1 MWRAAGHGIV
11 VIAWPLAVWAGFA
24 CGPARAQLRILDYNV
39 GASDPASPGPRPN
52 MGAVLQAINAQT
64 RAGFARPIDIFTMQ
78 EGENTATTGQ
88 AFADLL
94 NAITGGTSYV
104 PSSLNGGS
112 TGSGRPM
119 AVYNSATI
127 TLISQALVGVISS
140 TGQPRQTLRYQFRP
154 VGYDST
160 ADFYVYNSHF
170 KAVDDSS
177 SAARRAVEAQ
187 AIRTNSDALG
197 SNVNLIYAGDLNLYA
212 ASETA
217 FQTLTAPGNGQAFDP
232 IDQIGTWS
240 DNSAFKAYQ
249 TQSPATTEAYPGQ
262 VTAGMDD
269 RFDFQLVSGEW
280 LDGRG
285 LDYIAGSYWAFGNTG
300 THRMNAAIT
309 TGSAAAL
316 QAFLPGYTVAQ
327 SGTILTYLSQ
337 VADHLPVVADYQLPA
352 RMSAS
357 LATLP
362 AKVIVGAAV
371 SGTLTVSNS
380 APVGVS
386 QGADRLDYGY
396 SSSGL
401 LSGSGTGSDV
411 ALGAANN
418 HLLAVRTGTAG
429 SISGTVSAQASS
441 PQAGSPTFSQVA
453 TMSVVDHAI
462 GSFASGSTLTTLDL
476 DFGTLTQGTGTT
488 ARNFSIFNR
497 SGPLGAAWTA
507 RLDLDALTPSVPAN
521 IFSTTLAPFTNL
533 ASGSS
538 RAFGASMFTTTTGS
552 FQGTY
557 SLSLSDEDLPG
568 ATTQSLAL
576 TVRGRVVSPATVVLN
591 VASGTQTQSALGY
604 AGITGTSSIVKRG
617 NGTIL
622 LNEINTFTGTTSIDQ
637 GSAVLGA
644 AGAISTSAL
653 VKLATGASLD
663 VRGLSAGYTVGS
675 GQTLGGA
682 GSVLGSVTFGRGSTL
697 SPGLLDTAVGLGA
710 LAAGIE
716 VGAIEARVVPEPGT
730 LRLLGVGLGAIG
742 LGIARR
748 RRPLVRLFAWPR
760 SSVTGR

>member
-1 MWRAAGHGIV
+1 MKRRASEHVFVAF
-11 VIAWPLAVWAGFA
+11 AWPLALWAGVT

-64 RAGFARPIDIFTMQ
+64 RAGFARRIDIFTMQ
-78 EGENTATTGQ
+78 EGESTSTTGQ
-88 AFADLL
+88 DFADLL
-94 NAITGGTSYV
+94 NTITGGTSYV

-119 AVYNSATI
+119 AVYNSATV
-127 TLISQALVGVISS
+127 TLISQAVIGVTGS
-140 TGQPRQTLRYQFRP
+140 TSQPRQTLRYQFRP

-177 SAARRAVEAQ
+177 SATRRNVEAK
-187 AIRTNSDALG
+187 AIRTNADALG
-197 SNVNLIYAGDLNLYA
+197 SNVNLIYAGDLNLYT
-212 ASETA
+212 ASEAA

-232 IDQIGTWS
+232 INQIGDWS

-285 LDYIAGSYWAFGNTG
+285 LDYITGSYWAFGNTG

-352 RMSAS
+352 KMSAS

-371 SGTLTVSNS
+371 SGTLTVSNA

-386 QGADRLDYGY
+386 QGADRLDYSY

-401 LSGSGTGSDV
+401 FGGSGTASDM
-411 ALGAANN
+411 ALTAANT
-418 HLLAVRTGTAG
+418 HVLTVKTGTAG
-429 SISGTVSAQASS
+429 SITGTVSALASS
-441 PQAGSPTFSQVA
+441 PQAGSPSFSQAA

-462 GSFASGSTLTTLDL
+462 GSFTLGSTLTTLDL

-488 ARNFSIFNR
+488 SRSFSIFNR
-497 SGPLGAAWTA
+497 SGSLGAAWTA
-507 RLDLDALTPSVPAN
+507 RLDLDTITPSVPVN
-521 IFSTTLAPFTNL
+521 TFTTTLSPFTNL

-538 RAFGASMFTTTTGS
+538 RTFGASMVSTTTGS

-568 ATTQSLAL
+568 ATAQSLAL
-576 TVRGRVVSPATVVLN
+576 TVRASVVSPANALLD
-591 VASGTQTQSALGY
+591 VATGTQTQLNLGF
-604 AGITGTSSIVKRG
+604 AGITGSSSITKTG
-617 NGTIL
+617 GGTVL
-622 LNEINTFTGTTSIDQ
+622 LDQANTFTGTTSIQQ
-637 GSAVLGA
+637 GFMALTGTTAVGNSALVSIA
-644 AGAISTSAL
+644 AGAA
-653 VKLATGASLD
+653 LD
-663 VRGLSAGYTVGS
+663 VRGLAGAYMVPSLQTLAGS
-675 GQTLGGA
+675 GT
-682 GSVLGSVTFGRGSTL
+682 VLGSVTFGRGSTI
-697 SPGLLDTAVGLGA
+697 SPGSFSAASGA
-710 LAAGIE
+710 GMLAGDDRFGSLQAF
-716 VGAIEARVVPEPGT
+716 AVPEPGSLGLLAAGLGGLF
-730 LRLLGVGLGAIG
+730 LRL
-742 LGIARR
+742 ARR
-748 RRPLVRLFAWPR
+748 RP
-760 SSVTGR
+760 GRG